1 MKVAFLA
8 PVGPSTGR
16 ERGVGEDRGVLPEIS
31 PATADAL
38 RTALDRAGYR
48 TDGVRALL
56 GRDAHAALTRGEPEP
71 AFRAT
76 ADGGALGVLVRML
89 LLGAVE
95 PDTAVAAA
103 LAPLTPVDA
112 AAAGLLRRAGD
123 GWAAALDLRP
133 HGADDG
139 GEWWVL
145 SDLDA
150 RRQERDHVTG
160 VGGAS
165 LTLASATP
173 RTPVGTVLDLGT
185 GCGVQALHASRH
197 ARAVTATDVAPRA
210 LAMARATFALNDL
223 DVELLDGPWLAP
235 VAGRRFDLIVSNPPF
250 VPGPARVDY
259 VYRDSGQAG
268 DDALAALVRA
278 LPEHLEPG
286 GVAQLLGSWL
296 HVRGEDWPD
305 RVRSWLPEGVDAWI
319 VQRETTD
326 PALHVGTWQ
335 RDAGLDLH
343 SAEARTQAGAWL
355 DWLAAQKVE
364 AVGFGFLTL
373 RRTTG
378 TPTVVVEDLPD
389 DLTDPLGPEVAS
401 WLDRVDWL
409 RAHATDDALLDARL
423 RLNDGVLLERYA
435 TAGDEGW
442 SEAGAA
448 VARAEGPRW
457 RHEVDEPAAALL
469 AGCQG
474 ALPLRELVELLA
486 FAHDRP
492 VDALVAAALP
502 AVREMVRHGLL
513 VPVP

>member
-1 MKVAFLA
+1 M
-8 PVGPSTGR
+8 
-16 ERGVGEDRGVLPEIS
+16 LPALS
-31 PATADAL
+31 PAVADAL

-56 GRDAHAALTRGEPEP
+56 GPAAHAALGRGEPEP

-76 ADGGALGVLVRML
+76 ADGGALGVLVRLL

-95 PDTAVAAA
+95 PDAAVAAA
-103 LAPLTPVDA
+103 LAPLAPDDA
-112 AAAGLLRRAGD
+112 AEAGLLNRADG

-133 HGADDG
+133 YGDDEG
-139 GEWWVL
+139 GDWWVL

-165 LTLASATP
+165 LTLASATA
-173 RTPVGTVLDLGT
+173 RTPVDTVLDLGT

-210 LAMARATFALNDL
+210 LAMARATFALNDVA
-223 DVELLDGPWLAP
+223 VELLDGPWLAP
-235 VAGRRFDLIVSNPPF
+235 VAGRRFDRIVSNPPF

-278 LPEHLEPG
+278 LPGHLAPG

-296 HVRGEDWPD
+296 HVRGQDWPD
-305 RVRSWLPEGVDAWI
+305 RVRSWLPGGVDAWI
-319 VQRETTD
+319 VQREVTD

-335 RDAGLDLH
+335 RDAGLDLA
-343 SAEARTQAGAWL
+343 SPATRAQAGAWL
-355 DWLAAQKVE
+355 DWLAAQDVE
-364 AVGFGFLTL
+364 GVGFGLLTL
-373 RRTTG
+373 RRIPGGSTDDE
-378 TPTVVVEDLPD
+378 PVVVVEDLLD
-389 DLTDPLGPEVAS
+389 EVTDPLGPEVAG

-409 RAHATDDALLDARL
+409 RAHRTDAALLDARL
-423 RLNDGVLLERYA
+423 RLADGVVLERYA

-442 SEAGAA
+442 AAAGAA

-457 RHEVDEPAAALL
+457 RHEVDEVGVSLL
-469 AGCQG
+469 GGCSG
-474 ALPLRELVELLA
+474 ALPLGELVALLA

-492 VDALVAAALP
+492 VDALAAAALP
-502 AVREMVRHGLL
+502 AVRELVRHGLL
-513 VPVP
+513 VPQDGVSPP